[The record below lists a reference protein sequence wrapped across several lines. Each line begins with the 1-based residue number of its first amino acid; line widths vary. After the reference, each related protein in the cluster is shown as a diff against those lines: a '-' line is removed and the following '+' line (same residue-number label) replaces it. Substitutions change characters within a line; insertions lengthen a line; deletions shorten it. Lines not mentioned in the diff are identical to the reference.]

1 MSAIKGQP
9 KEGNQTL
16 TLKVFTLQSSGP
28 ADLFAPFILDLSDNL
43 LESLEAKELCGLA
56 SLASLN
62 LSTNELNSLLE
73 AGLGKEE
80 NYLPKLRVRCA

>member
-56 SLASLN
+56 SLASFN
-62 LSTNELNSLLE
+62 LSPMSSTLFWRLD
-73 AGLGKEE
+73 
-80 NYLPKLRVRCA
+80 